1 MPVSL
6 VTIYLLI
13 PGCSSLKQKRSYLK
27 SILARLHRDFNVSA
41 SEMYAQDSRDQ
52 AVISCALVS
61 CDAVFN
67 QQVLSKIE
75 PFINEKWPE
84 LIITN
89 AHLEVI

>member
-6 VTIYLLI
+6 LTIHMQI

-41 SEMYAQDSRDQ
+41 SEMFAQDSRDQ
-52 AVISCALVS
+52 AVIACALVS

-75 PFINEKWPE
+75 PFINQKWPE
-84 LIITN
+84 IIITN
-89 AHLEVI
+89 TRLEVI